1 MIKNYNL
8 KIYDCFIYSQ
18 MIPLILTSNIILRCN
33 IQLANINNL
42 KQNNTNNVS
51 EYTKYK
57 DIVKMFLFLN

>member
-1 MIKNYNL
+1 
-8 KIYDCFIYSQ
+8 